1 MEGISLIRSAVRE
14 LEAGRPVAEALVLNT
29 VGSAARHAGA
39 RMLLLFDG
47 TLLGTVGGG
56 SPELQTQA
64 LCREVLAGAEPVR
77 KEFKRGVVDIACGG
91 SQLIGIRLLG
101 EADLGAY
108 GQALAKVDSGEP
120 AAVNVDWSQDTPVAK
135 LVEFSAQAPSW
146 DGRIFYEPVVGADR
160 CVIFGGGHVGRALV
174 PALAAI
180 DFEVTVYDDRPE
192 VARAENFPAATNVIL
207 GSFQD
212 IASSITL
219 TERDYVVVMTH
230 GHVADEDVV
239 AQAVD
244 YSPVYLGCMGSRH
257 KRKVL
262 EGVVASR
269 GATPEQIAALDLPIG
284 LSIDAVTPAEIAVSV
299 AAKMIQVRAAKR
311 GEVEHP
317 CPSGA

>member
-1 MEGISLIRSAVRE
+1 MEGISLIRRAVDE
-14 LEAGRPVAEALVLNT
+14 LKAGRPVAEALVLCT

-39 RMLLLFDG
+39 RMLILSDG

-56 SPELQTQA
+56 SPELQTQQ
-64 LCREVLAGAEPVR
+64 LCREALAGAAPVL

-91 SQLIGIRLLG
+91 SQLIGIRALG
-101 EADLGAY
+101 AADLP
-108 GQALAKVDSGEP
+108 ALEAALGSVDAGEP
-120 AAVNVDWSQDTPVAK
+120 AAVSVDWSASAPVARA
-135 LVEFSAQAPSW
+135 VEYSGAAPSW
-146 DGRIFYEPVVGADR
+146 VNECFYEPVAPADR

-180 DFEVTVYDDRPE
+180 DFEVTVFDDRPG
-192 VARAENFPAATNVIL
+192 VARPENFPAASRVIL

-212 IASSITL
+212 IAASIAL
-219 TERDYVVVMTH
+219 NSRDYVVVMTH

-239 AQAVD
+239 GQAVACN
-244 YSPVYLGCMGSRH
+244 PAYLGCMGSRH

-262 EGVVASR
+262 EQVVASR
-269 GATPEQIAALDLPIG
+269 GATPEQIANLDLPIG

-299 AAKMIQVRAAKR
+299 AAKMIQVRASKR

>member
-1 MEGISLIRSAVRE
+1 MEGISLIRAAVRE
-14 LEAGRPVAEALVLNT
+14 LTAGRQLAEAVVLDT
-29 VGSAARHAGA
+29 AGSAARHAGA
-39 RMLLLFDG
+39 RMLLLADG

-64 LCREVLAGAEPVR
+64 LCREVLAGAAPVR
-77 KEFKRGVVDIACGG
+77 REFKRGVVDIACGG
-91 SQLIGIRLLG
+91 SQLIGVRLLG
-101 EADLGAY
+101 ETDLAAY
-108 GQALAKVDSGEP
+108 KACLELVDEGLPS
-120 AAVNVDWSQDTPVAK
+120 AVSVDWSAEAPVA
-135 LVEFSAQAPSW
+135 LACDFGAAQPGYA
-146 DGRIFYEPVVGADR
+146 DEVFYEPIVGAER

-180 DFEVTVYDDRPE
+180 DFEVTVFDDRPE
-192 VARAENFPAATNVIL
+192 VARAENFPAAAKVIL

-212 IASSITL
+212 IAAGITL

-239 AQAVD
+239 AQAFD
-244 YSPVYLGCMGSRH
+244 SHPAYLGCMGSRH

-269 GATPEQIAALDLPIG
+269 GATPEQIASLDLPIG
-284 LSIDAVTPAEIAVSV
+284 LSIDAVTPAEIAVSI

-311 GEVEHP
+311 GETSHG
-317 CPSGA
+317 CPSGL